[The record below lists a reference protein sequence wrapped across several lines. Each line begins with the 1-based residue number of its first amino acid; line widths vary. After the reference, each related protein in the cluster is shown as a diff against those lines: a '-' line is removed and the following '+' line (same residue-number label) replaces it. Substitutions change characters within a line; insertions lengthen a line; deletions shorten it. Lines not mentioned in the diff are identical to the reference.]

1 MNTDEIKK
9 IYFGCTLCPRKC
21 SVNRYETEGFC
32 RAGVLPKIARAALHM
47 WEEPILSASG
57 GSGAVFFSNCTLRC
71 VFCQN
76 HDISAEGF
84 GKEISVKEL
93 SDVFLRLQDEGAQ
106 NIDLIT
112 ASHYLPSVIE
122 ALDIVKHKLNI
133 PVVYN
138 CGGYENV
145 DTVRMLKG
153 YVDIYLP
160 DIKYYSDE
168 LAVRFSAAPHYFET
182 AIMAVKEMIAQTG
195 VPIIEKSSATNVQSM
210 KSGVIIRHM
219 VLPKHRDDSIA
230 MLNAIA
236 SVFDPDSFLISLMS
250 QYTPFYK
257 VLSDSSYKDINR
269 RITSYEYDAVV
280 KEALRLSLNGFMQE
294 KSSAKE
300 EYTPSFKLEG
310 VP

>member
-21 SVNRYETEGFC
+21 GVNRYETEGFC
-32 RAGVLPKIARAALHM
+32 HAGVLPKIARAALHM

-84 GKEISVKEL
+84 GKEISVREL

-269 RITSYEYDAVV
+269 RITSYEYDTVV